1 MALHYI
7 IGDATDP
14 IKKPAII
21 CHVCNDCQPGKW
33 GAGFVIALSKKNSR
47 PEQYYRDWANKG
59 EIQGVKYA
67 LGNVQTAPF
76 TEDVIVANIIGQHDT
91 KPTGNR
97 PPVRYWAIAKGLK
110 KIAKYANEKSWSIHM
125 PRIGSKLA
133 GGAWDE
139 IEYILK
145 QIAEIVE
152 VYVYTL
158 PSEKED
164 WPDCV
169 YENVAKADQ

>member
-1 MALHYI
+1 MLHYI

-21 CHVCNDCQPGKW
+21 CHVCNDCRPGKW
-33 GAGFVIALSKKNSR
+33 GAGFVIALSKKDPR
-47 PEQYYRDWANKG
+47 PEQYYRDWADKG
-59 EIQGVKYA
+59 EIRGVKYT

-76 TEDVIVANIIGQHDT
+76 AENIIVANIIGQHGV
-91 KPTGNR
+91 KPINNR
-97 PPVRYWAIAKGLK
+97 PPVRYWAIATGLR
-110 KIAKYANEKSWSIHM
+110 KIAKYAEKEKRTLHL

-145 QIAEIVE
+145 DIAAIVE
-152 VYVYTL
+152 TYIYTL
-158 PSEKED
+158 PSEKKD
-164 WPDCV
+164 WPDCK
-169 YENVAKADQ
+169 YENEKTENA